1 MKSIYLDVCSLC
13 RPFDDQT
20 YLRIRMET
28 EAVSLI
34 LTKVRKGRCKMYVSP
49 VHFKEIDA
57 IKESE
62 ERLELKVLLE
72 EHGESS
78 KVDLNKDRERAEEL
92 VELGFGIADA
102 AHVAFAEANNAEF
115 ITCDDKLAKK
125 CKNHKIKVWSGGP
138 LSFCEKEGLR

>member
-34 LTKVRKGRCKMYVSP
+34 LTKVREGRCKMYVSP

-57 IKESE
+57 ITESE
-62 ERLELKVLLE
+62 ERLELKVVFLIRRLRRLRRLL
-72 EHGESS
+72 GENDGSENIQDNWLCHRGS
-78 KVDLNKDRERAEEL
+78 
-92 VELGFGIADA
+92 
-102 AHVAFAEANNAEF
+102 
-115 ITCDDKLAKK
+115 
-125 CKNHKIKVWSGGP
+125 
-138 LSFCEKEGLR
+138 

>member
-13 RPFDDQT
+13 RPFDDRT

-34 LTKVRKGRCKMYVSP
+34 LTKVREGRCKMYVSP

-57 IKESE
+57 IKETE

-78 KVDLNKDRERAEEL
+78 KAGLNKTRERAEEL
-92 VELGFGIADA
+92 VKLGFGIADA
-102 AHVAFAEANNAEF
+102 AHIAFAEANNAEF
-115 ITCDDKLAKK
+115 ITCDDRLAKK
-125 CKNHKIKVWSGGP
+125 MSRCRGHGSIQSARRLN
-138 LSFCEKEGLR
+138 SF

>member
-20 YLRIRMET
+20 FIRIRMEA

-34 LTKVRKGRCKMYVSP
+34 LTKVREGHYKMYVSP
-49 VHFKEIDA
+49 VHFREIDA
-57 IKESE
+57 IQDTE

-78 KVDLNKDRERAEEL
+78 KVDLNKVRERAEEL
-92 VELGFGIADA
+92 VKLGFGIADA

-125 CKNHKIKVWSGGP
+125 CKNHKIKVWTGG
-138 LSFCEKEGLR
+138 LLGFCEKEGLR

>member
-13 RPFDDQT
+13 RPFDDQA

-28 EAVSLI
+28 GAVSLI
-34 LTKVRKGRCKMYVSP
+34 LIEVREGHCKMYVSP

-57 IKESE
+57 IEESE

-72 EHGESS
+72 KYGESS
-78 KVDLNKDRERAEEL
+78 KVDLNKVMERAGEL
-92 VELGFGIADA
+92 VKLGFGIADA

-115 ITCDDKLAKK
+115 ITCDDRLAKK
-125 CKNHKIKVWSGGP
+125 CKNHKIKVWAGGP
-138 LSFCEKEGLR
+138 LGFCEKEGLR